1 MYGRGSGGD
10 LWLSVGF
17 GALQAQNLRWAGT
30 VNADTSTITTLT
42 DIGISEGLTAGGP
55 IPTPTDELS
64 GVYFVVETA
73 GSGISLPNVNGDLCT
88 EGDWVLCV
96 DQAQGYIHLDIA
108 AGGGGGGGG
117 AAKLNDLTDVDLNGV
132 SANQLLQY
140 NAISGLWENV
150 TLTASDI
157 GALAPGDD
165 ISELNNDS
173 GFITAADVGD
183 GTISIT
189 KSDGTE
195 VGSFTVNQ
203 AGDTTIALPAD
214 VVPADP
220 DLQAVL
226 DAGNSATTDLNIAD
240 NGQSVRLQPTG
251 VIDASQTLRI
261 NNSFVNPRAGV
272 LIEGDL
278 AVNTGNYAI
287 RMHGGGD
294 LTSVDN
300 YSTIGRSVDSH
311 TEIAAAGGWGPR
323 LFFSAKTDFVSI
335 SNDNDNGRPIP
346 IPGADAV
353 VHVYNGLNTQFGTEA
368 DPLGNVMPKDD
379 WSSIPSLT

>member
-1 MYGRGSGGD
+1 M
-10 LWLSVGF
+10 
-17 GALQAQNLRWAGT
+17 
-30 VNADTSTITTLT
+30 
-42 DIGISEGLTAGGP
+42 
-55 IPTPTDELS
+55 
-64 GVYFVVETA
+64 
-73 GSGISLPNVNGDLCT
+73 
-88 EGDWVLCV
+88 
-96 DQAQGYIHLDIA
+96 
-108 AGGGGGGGG
+108 
-117 AAKLNDLTDVDLNGV
+117 
-132 SANQLLQY
+132 
-140 NAISGLWENV
+140 
-150 TLTASDI
+150 
-157 GALAPGDD
+157 
-165 ISELNNDS
+165 
-173 GFITAADVGD
+173 
-183 GTISIT
+183 
-189 KSDGTE
+189 
-195 VGSFTVNQ
+195 
-203 AGDTTIALPAD
+203 
-214 VVPADP
+214 
-220 DLQAVL
+220 

-368 DPLGNVMPKDD
+368 DPRQRDAQRRLVLYPLADLMADIQDTDLFLVNRNNTTSTLPL
-379 WSSIPSLT
+379 LTSWLKSKTTI